1 MDTATLTLIDRA
13 CARAASRF
21 SQQLSRRLDT
31 LATVAS
37 TAPFFGLLGTCIGI
51 INSFRGIAGEKS
63 AYMAATFGYISEALL
78 TTAISLV
85 LAVLTYWVYQYLR
98 QELEIFEL
106 EMSAARQI
114 LLAHLQR
121 RSIPAK

>member
-37 TAPFFGLLGTCIGI
+37 TAPFFGLFGTCIGI
-51 INSFRGIAGEKS
+51 INCFRGTVGDKS
-63 AYMAATFGYISEALL
+63 AYMAATAGYISEALL
-78 TTAISLV
+78 TTAISLI
-85 LAVLTYWVYQYLR
+85 LAIFTYWAYQYLR
-98 QELEIFEL
+98 QE
-106 EMSAARQI
+106 A
-114 LLAHLQR
+114 
-121 RSIPAK
+121 